1 MTNWK
6 LYCNDLSK
14 RFEQIT
20 DEELVETF
28 NEQVGC
34 AAWVTARMYYLHCLR
49 NEIRNR
55 KFNSDILFEFD
66 DAGKTRSF
74 KLSKKVKLLKG
85 KLVFSR

>member
-1 MTNWK
+1 MNDWVA
-6 LYCNDLSK
+6 YCNGLNK
-14 RFEQIT
+14 RFKENT

-34 AAWVTARMYYLHCLR
+34 AGWVTARMYYLYCLR

-66 DAGKTRSF
+66 DFGEVRAF

-85 KLVFSR
+85 KLAFSR